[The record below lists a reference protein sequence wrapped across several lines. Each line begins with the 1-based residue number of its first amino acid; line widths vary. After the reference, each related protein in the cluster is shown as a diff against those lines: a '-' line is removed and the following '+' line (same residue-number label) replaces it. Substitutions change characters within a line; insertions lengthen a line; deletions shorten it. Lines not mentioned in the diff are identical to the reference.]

1 MILAGLLFILTS
13 VPPRDRKEIIMKQLK
28 EALFKEAYRCENL
41 AYEARNEYEDCFDN
55 LTNGKLNEKKENLI
69 CCEAA
74 FYTLSNFISKN
85 GLSDEYY
92 EFKIRN
98 S

>member
-41 AYEARNEYEDCFDN
+41 AYEARMEYEDC

-74 FYTLSNFISKN
+74 FDTLSNFISKN

-98 S
+98 CS